1 MNVRYFFSS
10 PAGDVPVDDGLLSR
24 PFLMN
29 PMQEHPHLK
38 LGDYFKA
45 IEQFVTGNN
54 GEALLRILETVRQAP
69 VSSSD
74 IAEILIRSEKHG
86 GLYHLSSVE
95 ILGPDVQHKFVVS
108 TAVTESS
115 KQWLHRE
122 FQALQLLNQSF
133 GLPYIPEVFLLEE
146 LELQTPGGSSKLMLM
161 LGQWFEDHHE
171 WHLHRGDSGE
181 PHWVI
186 WDFKRGYRRAEDREI
201 FEIYEQASL
210 ILTLYYNVKSTHQI
224 YPWLHAAG
232 DFVVKSEDETV
243 DVRLTTVR
251 GYEPLMVFLEE
262 QDLNPVMALITF
274 FLNLSIRMR
283 LDRWEGVGEVAW
295 APAFSVRPT
304 VQGFFRALENMEK
317 EGRYEPGGT
326 GSFAALLRTF
336 RKDELRR
343 LSVPLLD
350 FYRQE
355 SREMASL
362 VEKQLD
368 SHCQTLWSVIQGL
381 PG

>member
-1 MNVRYFFSS
+1 MNVRYLFSS
-10 PAGDVPVDDGLLSR
+10 PTGDIPVDDALLSR

-29 PMQEHPHLK
+29 PLQEHPLLK

-45 IEQFVTGNN
+45 IERFVAGKN
-54 GEALLRILETVRQAP
+54 GEPLLRILQNARQKP
-69 VSSSD
+69 ISISD
-74 IAEILIRSEKHG
+74 ISEILIRSEKHG

-95 ILGPDVQHKFVVS
+95 ILGPDVRHKFVVS

-115 KQWLHRE
+115 GQWLQRE
-122 FQALQLLNQSF
+122 FQALTLLNEAYQ
-133 GLPYIPEVFLLEE
+133 LPYIPEVFLLEE
-146 LELQTPGGSSKLMLM
+146 LELQTPPTPSKLMLM
-161 LGQWFEDHHE
+161 LGQWFEDYHE
-171 WHLHRGDSGE
+171 WHLHQSDSGE

-186 WDFKRGYRRAEDREI
+186 WDFKEGYRNGEEREI

-232 DFVVKSEDETV
+232 DFVVKSTDEV
-243 DVRLTTVR
+243 IDVKLTTVR
-251 GYEPLMVFLEE
+251 GYEPLLVFLEE
-262 QDLNPVMALITF
+262 QEINPVMALITF
-274 FLNLSIRMR
+274 FLNLTIRMR

-295 APAFSVRPT
+295 APDFAVQPT

-317 EGRYEPGGT
+317 EGRYQPGDMGDC
-326 GSFAALLRTF
+326 AALLKTF

-343 LSVPLLD
+343 LCRPLLD

-355 SREMASL
+355 SKEMAA
-362 VEKQLD
+362 VIEEQLD
-368 SHCQTLWSVIQGL
+368 RHCQALWSVIQGL

>member
-24 PFLMN
+24 PFLLN

-45 IEQFVTGNN
+45 IERFVTGNN
-54 GEALLRILETVRQAP
+54 GEALLRILGNIRQEP
-69 VSSSD
+69 VSSPE

-95 ILGPDVQHKFVVS
+95 ILGPGIQHKFVVS

-115 KQWLHRE
+115 REWLQRE
-122 FQALQLLNQSF
+122 SQALKLLNESF
-133 GLPYIPEVFLLEE
+133 RLTYIPEVFLVEE
-146 LELQTPGGSSKLMLM
+146 LELQTPGGPSKLMLM
-161 LGQWFEDHHE
+161 LGQWFEDYHE

-181 PHWVI
+181 PHWII
-186 WDFKRGYRRAEDREI
+186 WDFKNGYRKAEDREI
-201 FEIYEQASL
+201 FKIYEQAAL
-210 ILTLYYNVKSTHQI
+210 ILTLYYNVQSTHQI

-251 GYEPLMVFLEE
+251 GYEPLIIFLEE
-262 QDLNPVMALITF
+262 QDTNPVMALITF
-274 FLNLSIRMR
+274 FLNLTIRTR
-283 LDRWEGVGEVAW
+283 IDRWEGVGEVAW
-295 APAFSVRPT
+295 APDFSVQPT

-326 GSFAALLRTF
+326 GNFAALLRTF

-355 SREMASL
+355 SRETASL

-368 SHCQTLWSVIQGL
+368 SHCQSLWSVIQGL